1 MFELYSPDVHR
12 YPKALPVPGHMKEKT
27 GRLYMNKKIISG
39 FAIAASA
46 ALTFGVVASTSAS
59 AAVKEVTIAYQG
71 PLTGDDAQTG
81 IDEVNAVK
89 YALKKYND
97 TNPAVKI
104 NLVTID
110 DQGAGSVAL
119 TVAPGAAAN
128 KKIIAI
134 VGPAFSGATIS
145 SLPYYKAG
153 RLPMISPS
161 ATNVTL
167 TDKKSVNYGYPV
179 FHRVP
184 STDAYQGPALAKW
197 AVQNQK
203 SPMAYIVDDKSPYA
217 TGLAGFVK
225 KALGAGTWAGSDST
239 PNDTKDF
246 AATIAKVKSTG
257 TNVVIY
263 TGYYS
268 QAAILLNQLRAAGYT
283 GDFAA
288 GDGVL
293 SSSFITG
300 AGKNAEGALLV
311 APTVPLSVGNPAM
324 EADYVK
330 VMGAASGEYSAET
343 ITITNLYIEAVKG
356 GVSTRSAMLN
366 FINGFRGTTSVG
378 TKLSFDR
385 NGDNNGAAV
394 IGGFIVKGGKNIA
407 MGVVK

>member
-1 MFELYSPDVHR
+1 
-12 YPKALPVPGHMKEKT
+12 MKEKT

-46 ALTFGVVASTSAS
+46 ALTFGVVASTPAS
-59 AAVKEVTIAYQG
+59 AKVKEITIAYQG
-71 PLTGDDAQTG
+71 PLTGDSAQTG
-81 IDEVNAVK
+81 IDELNAAK

-97 TNPAVKI
+97 SKPAVKI
-104 NLVTID
+104 NLVSID
-110 DQGAGSVAL
+110 DQGAGAVAL

-145 SLPYYKAG
+145 SLPYYKAA

-184 STDAYQGPALAKW
+184 STDAFQGPSLAKW

-203 SPMAYIVDDKSPYA
+203 SPKVYIVDDKTPYA
-217 TGLAGFVK
+217 TGLAAYTK
-225 KALGAGTWAGSDST
+225 KALAAGVWVGSDST
-239 PNDTKDF
+239 PDDTKDF
-246 AATIAKVKSTG
+246 AATISKVKSTG

-268 QAAILLNQLRAAGYT
+268 QAAVLINQLRADGYK
-283 GDFAA
+283 GDFAS
-288 GDGVL
+288 GDGTL
-293 SSSFITG
+293 GSGFLEG
-300 AGKNAEGALLV
+300 AGKNAEGVLLV

-330 VMGAASGEYSAET
+330 VMGAASGEYTTET
-343 ITITNLYIEAVKG
+343 ISIVNIYIAAVKS
-356 GVSTRSAMLN
+356 GVTTRSGMLN
-366 FINGFRGTTSVG
+366 FINGYKGETVAG

-385 NGDNNGAAV
+385 NGDNNGAAA
-394 IGGFIVKGGKNIA
+394 ITGFIVKGGKIVP
-407 MGVVK
+407 MEVVK

>member
-1 MFELYSPDVHR
+1 
-12 YPKALPVPGHMKEKT
+12 MKEKT

-71 PLTGDDAQTG
+71 PLTGDAAQTG

-97 TNPAVKI
+97 TKPAVKI

-110 DQGAGSVAL
+110 DQGAGAVAL

-134 VGPAFSGATIS
+134 IGPAFSGATIS
-145 SLPYYKAG
+145 SLPYYKAA

-203 SPMAYIVDDKSPYA
+203 SPKVYVVDDKSPYG

-225 KALGAGTWAGSDST
+225 KALASGTLAGSDST
-239 PNDTKDF
+239 PDDTKDF
-246 AATIAKVKSTG
+246 AATISKVKSTSS
-257 TNVVIY
+257 NVVIY

-268 QAAILLNQLRAAGYT
+268 QAAIFINQLRAAGYT

-288 GDGVL
+288 GDGVM
-293 SSSFITG
+293 SSSFNEG
-300 AGKNAEGALLV
+300 AGKNAEGVLLV
-311 APTVPLSVGNPAM
+311 APTIPLAVGNPTV

-330 VMGAASGEYSAET
+330 TMGSASGEYSAET
-343 ITITNLYIEAVKG
+343 ITIANLYIEAVKG
-356 GVSTRSAMLN
+356 GVTTRSAMLN
-366 FINGFRGTTSVG
+366 FINGYKGTTVVG

-394 IGGFIVKGGKNIA
+394 IGGFIVKGGKTVPIE
-407 MGVVK
+407 VVK

>member
-1 MFELYSPDVHR
+1 
-12 YPKALPVPGHMKEKT
+12 MKEKT

-46 ALTFGVVASTSAS
+46 ALTFGVVASVPAS

-71 PLTGDDAQTG
+71 PLTGDAAQTG

-97 TNPAVKI
+97 TKPAVKI

-110 DQGAGSVAL
+110 DQGAGAVAL

-145 SLPYYKAG
+145 SLPYYKAA

-184 STDAYQGPALAKW
+184 STDAFQGPALAKW

-203 SPMAYIVDDKSPYA
+203 SPKVYVVDDKSPYG
-217 TGLAGFVK
+217 TGLASFVK
-225 KALGAGTWAGSDST
+225 KALASGTLGGSDST
-239 PNDTKDF
+239 PDDTKDF
-246 AATIAKVKSTG
+246 AATISKVKSTDS
-257 TNVVIY
+257 NVVIY
-263 TGYYS
+263 TGYYA
-268 QAAILLNQLRAAGYT
+268 QAAILLNQLRAAGFK

-288 GDGVL
+288 GDGVM
-293 SSSFITG
+293 SQSFIDG

-311 APTVPLSVGNPAM
+311 APTIPLSVGNPTM

-343 ITITNLYIEAVKG
+343 ITITNLFIEAVKS

-366 FINGFRGTTSVG
+366 FINGYKGLTAVG

-385 NGDNNGAAV
+385 NGDNNGAAA
-394 IGGFIVKGGKNIA
+394 IGGFIVKGGKTVA
-407 MGVVK
+407 VEVVK

>member
-1 MFELYSPDVHR
+1 
-12 YPKALPVPGHMKEKT
+12 
-27 GRLYMNKKIISG
+27 MNKKIISG
-39 FAIAASA
+39 FAIAASV

-97 TNPAVKI
+97 TNPDVKI

-153 RLPMISPS
+153 HLPMISPS

-167 TDKKSVNYGYPV
+167 TDKKSVNYGFPV

-197 AVQNQK
+197 AIQNQK
-203 SPMAYIVDDKSPYA
+203 APKVYIVDDKTPYA

-225 KALGAGTWAGSDST
+225 KTLATGTWAGSDST
-239 PNDTKDF
+239 PSDTKDF

-268 QAAILLNQLRAAGYT
+268 QAAILINQLRAAGYT
-283 GDFAA
+283 GDYAS
-288 GDGVL
+288 GDGTL

-300 AGKNAEGALLV
+300 AGKNAEGVLLV
-311 APTVPLSVGNPAM
+311 APTIPLSVGNPTM

-330 VMGAASGEYSAET
+330 VMGSASGEYSAET
-343 ITITNLYIEAVKG
+343 ITIANLYIEAVKG
-356 GVSTRSAMLN
+356 GVSSRSGMLN
-366 FINGFRGTTSVG
+366 FINGYKGTTSVG
-378 TKLSFDR
+378 TALSFDR
-385 NGDNNGAAV
+385 NGDNNGAAA
-394 IGGFIVKGGKNIA
+394 IGGFIVKGGKNVPI
-407 MGVVK
+407 GVVK